1 MKTDATGKV
10 ERKSRVK
17 LMLFLAFAFAVIAD
31 PVSSVAYAMEAALRA
46 LNGHLELLLPTLML
60 VVVVVTLIAVNYW
73 QLIKRFPN
81 GGGDPLA
88 VARAF
93 GLGWS
98 VLPISALI
106 VDFALTIA
114 ISISAAASATISV
127 DEALEPYRMVIALG
141 LLVLV
146 SVITWFGHV
155 GRLLF
160 AAMTVLFIVSSV
172 AVLAHGLVNPAT
184 LHNAAPVVDLGHSA
198 LIAVLLAFPV
208 AMALATGVEASSTA
222 VAQLGELGE
231 SSRRRFGQGSLLL
244 MVGIV
249 GALTIAFAWVAV
261 KLNVG
266 IPTGESTQIA
276 NIARAATGNGLLF
289 QVFQA
294 ASSLLLLA
302 AASSSFQAG
311 PGLLKALSG
320 PPGKHGILPDFFGR
334 TNSHHTPYY
343 ALAAYLIVGALVIL
357 AAGALEQELVLF
369 YAVAVFLSFLMGLL
383 AMARFAL
390 QEKQRLLLAVNALA
404 IIAVVFTIVVNLARI
419 YPIAS
424 VVALLLIA
432 MVLYWLWSRAGK
444 PQDIENVEISH

>member
-1 MKTDATGKV
+1 VTRNRLSWLLWGIATV
-10 ERKSRVK
+10 
-17 LMLFLAFAFAVIAD
+17 
-31 PVSSVAYAMEAALRA
+31 
-46 LNGHLELLLPTLML
+46 
-60 VVVVVTLIAVNYW
+60 
-73 QLIKRFPN
+73 
-81 GGGDPLA
+81 
-88 VARAF
+88 
-93 GLGWS
+93 
-98 VLPISALI
+98 
-106 VDFALTIA
+106 
-114 ISISAAASATISV
+114 SAAV
-127 DEALEPYRMVIALG
+127 
-141 LLVLV
+141 
-146 SVITWFGHV
+146 
-155 GRLLF
+155 
-160 AAMTVLFIVSSV
+160 
-172 AVLAHGLVNPAT
+172 
-184 LHNAAPVVDLGHSA
+184 
-198 LIAVLLAFPV
+198 
-208 AMALATGVEASSTA
+208 
-222 VAQLGELGE
+222 
-231 SSRRRFGQGSLLL
+231 
-244 MVGIV
+244 
-249 GALTIAFAWVAV
+249 IAFAWVAV